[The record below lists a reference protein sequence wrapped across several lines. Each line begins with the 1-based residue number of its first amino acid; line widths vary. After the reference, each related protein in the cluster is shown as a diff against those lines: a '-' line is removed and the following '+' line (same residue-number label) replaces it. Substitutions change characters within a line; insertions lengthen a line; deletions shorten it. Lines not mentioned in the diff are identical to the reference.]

1 MTIAPLIR
9 ERQQDIEEFCVRNYI
24 NRLWLFGSALRDD
37 FGPDSDI
44 DVLVQ
49 FDPAHIPGWEFFRMA
64 DELAALLGRDIDLGT
79 PNSLRPVLRDHVLHS
94 AQLIYEAA

>member
-1 MTIAPLIR
+1 MWI
-9 ERQQDIEEFCVRNYI
+9 
-24 NRLWLFGSALRDD
+24 FGSALRPD

-64 DELAALLGRDIDLGT
+64 DELAALLGREVDLGT
-79 PNSLRPVLRDHVLHS
+79 PNSLRPALRDRVMQS
-94 AQLIYEAA
+94 AQLIFEAA